1 MNWSRARL
9 KEMSRIALHGSY
21 WKCVLVAFIL
31 AIIEGGTGGS
41 IGTSLSKNASQAPSA
56 SGALGG
62 LGFHFALNPFFA
74 VAAIMAALSVGLLAV
89 ALDIFFFNP
98 LSVGCRSFFN
108 VDLYRPAEM
117 NELGRGFK
125 GNYWNT
131 VKIMF
136 FKHLF
141 TFLWSLIFV
150 IPGIVKSYEYMMIP
164 YLLSE
169 NPDMSMH
176 EAFERSKE
184 MMRGEKWNAFVLD
197 LSFILWHCLG
207 AITFGVV
214 EVFYVRPYVEL
225 THAGLYGALKQK
237 MQMQSDSLA

>member
-21 WKCVLVAFIL
+21 WKCVLVALIL
-31 AIIEGGTGGS
+31 AVIEGGTSGS
-41 IGTSLSKNASQAPSA
+41 IGSTAA
-56 SGALGG
+56 SGSAGVRGG
-62 LGFHFALNPFFA
+62 GMAFHGIISGFNPLFA
-74 VAAIMAALSVGLLAV
+74 VAALFAGISVILLCF

-98 LSVGCRSFFN
+98 LEVGGKGFFN
-108 VDLYRPAEM
+108 VDLYRPASM
-117 NELGRGFK
+117 SELGRGFR
-125 GNYWNT
+125 GDYWNT

-136 FKHLF
+136 FKKLY
-141 TFLWSLIFV
+141 TFFWSLLFV

-169 NPDMSMH
+169 NPNMPMN
-176 EAFERSKE
+176 EAFARSKE

-207 AITFGVV
+207 VITFGIV

-237 MQMQSDSLA
+237 MQMQSGSAA

>member
-21 WKCVLVAFIL
+21 WKCVLVALIL
-31 AIIEGGTGGS
+31 AVIEGGTSGSVGSSVTGG
-41 IGTSLSKNASQAPSA
+41 AASA
-56 SGALGG
+56 SSGG
-62 LGFHFALNPFFA
+62 MSLHGIIAGFFNPVFAL
-74 VAAIMAALSVGLLAV
+74 MALLAGISVILLCV

-98 LSVGCRSFFN
+98 LEVGGKGFFN
-108 VDLYRPAEM
+108 VDLYRPASM
-117 NELGRGFK
+117 SELGSGFRGD
-125 GNYWNT
+125 YWNT
-131 VKIMF
+131 VKTMF
-136 FKHLF
+136 FKKLY
-141 TFLWSLIFV
+141 TFLWSLLLV

-169 NPDMSMH
+169 NPNMPMS
-176 EAFERSKE
+176 EAFARSKE
-184 MMRGEKWNAFVLD
+184 MMQGEKWNAFVLD

-207 AITFGVV
+207 LITFGIV

-237 MQMQSDSLA
+237 MQMQPGSPA